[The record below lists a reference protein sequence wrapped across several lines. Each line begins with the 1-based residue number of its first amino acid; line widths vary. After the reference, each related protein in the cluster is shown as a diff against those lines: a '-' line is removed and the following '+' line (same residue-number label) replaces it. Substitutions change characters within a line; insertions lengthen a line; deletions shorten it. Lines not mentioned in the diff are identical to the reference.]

1 MVLKLIYALE
11 PTSPTLVL
19 CVCIYISVKAAKS
32 TSHDEQYIMKYD
44 RHYILLQDNRNIEN
58 STFIQLILYS
68 L

>member
-19 CVCIYISVKAAKS
+19 CVYVKAAKS